1 LPARDVDPSGSRI
14 ALESI
19 RSAVETL
26 GGEVK
31 QQSDAARVARWA
43 GGPSETILLSVLGS
57 AATVQLIRTV
67 GQVIVQWLENRNGRC
82 ITVRLRGM
90 RIELKGDTANRKAVE
105 TVVRWLQALPSSAHR
120 DTAVTKRQTK

>member
-31 QQSDAARVARWA
+31 QQSDAARCGAVGRRSFRNHLAF
-43 GGPSETILLSVLGS
+43 GP
-57 AATVQLIRTV
+57 
-67 GQVIVQWLENRNGRC
+67 W
-82 ITVRLRGM
+82 
-90 RIELKGDTANRKAVE
+90 
-105 TVVRWLQALPSSAHR
+105 
-120 DTAVTKRQTK
+120 